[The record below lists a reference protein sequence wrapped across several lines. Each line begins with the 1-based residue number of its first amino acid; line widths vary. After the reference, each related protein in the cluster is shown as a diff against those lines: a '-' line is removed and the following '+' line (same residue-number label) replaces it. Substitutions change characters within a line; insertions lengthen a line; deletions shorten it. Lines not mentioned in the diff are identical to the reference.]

1 MSMASEFSTP
11 MIHVKFCYALK
22 NAAPEVFEIE
32 VMENTNITQALQKLH
47 EPNYREVQ
55 HLLTLHSA
63 WAIFGKKQSA
73 DYVLKDGDRIELC
86 RPLIADP
93 MSARRH
99 RAKREHK
106 SGKM

>member
-1 MSMASEFSTP
+1 MVNESPKP
-11 MIHVKFCYALK
+11 MIQVKFCYALQ
-22 NAAPEVFEIE
+22 NAVPQLFDIE
-32 VMENTNITQALQKLH
+32 VIENSNITQILQKLD
-47 EPNYREVQ
+47 EINYLEVQ
-55 HLLTLHSA
+55 HLLAMQSS

-106 SGKM
+106 TGKM

>member
-1 MSMASEFSTP
+1 MVNNQTP
-11 MIHVKFCYALK
+11 ATISVEFCYALP
-22 NAAPEVFEIE
+22 NTAPTLIELTVNQHSSIEDVLEYLTPAQRSEIQF
-32 VMENTNITQALQKLH
+32 MLDKG
-47 EPNYREVQ
+47 
-55 HLLTLHSA
+55 SA
-63 WAIFGKKQSA
+63 WAIFGKKKNA
-73 DYVLKDGDRIELC
+73 NHLLRDGERIELC

>member
-1 MSMASEFSTP
+1 MVNELLRP
-11 MIHVKFCYALK
+11 LLHVKFCYALQNESPK
-22 NAAPEVFEIE
+22 LFDIE
-32 VMENTNITQALQKLH
+32 VSENTSITQALQKLN
-47 EPNYREVQ
+47 EENFREVQ
-55 HLLTLHSA
+55 FLLTLQSN

-73 DYVLKDGDRIELC
+73 DYILKDGDRIELC